1 MISVDSAYLWLSF
14 FSQDTIWKSSWAA
27 KVPKSNNLP
36 AESNFLACLC
46 KITSMKNSSAE
57 GSFSSFWLEVEA
69 MRALKKNSNQ
79 KKFRQ
84 IEFKFLWK
92 IFLREIEEYL
102 IWFQE
107 IWNFY
112 IPVIIRSFGF
122 AIGSRQVFMI
132 YCIFGTNFCCPM
144 GHGGWPASW
153 NLQGSQK

>member
-69 MRALKKNSNQ
+69 MRALKKNSNK

-92 IFLREIEEYL
+92 IFFREIDLYL
-102 IWFQE
+102 I
-107 IWNFY
+107 
-112 IPVIIRSFGF
+112 
-122 AIGSRQVFMI
+122 
-132 YCIFGTNFCCPM
+132 
-144 GHGGWPASW
+144 
-153 NLQGSQK
+153 